1 MTTTEISRLE
11 SFNSHAISDNKVKKG
26 IGTVDGLMASH
37 GQGVTF
43 ADSLYSITA
52 QNVDAWT
59 SEEDKEVQKAALVDR
74 ICKTPMAKLLYY
86 ARERWSDENL
96 YTPDSSPEGYS
107 VNEGALLKVREQL
120 EAEGIDLNERTP
132 THEITDEQMEWL
144 NSKYDLKFLS
154 TCGISE
160 PEFGNFMLDLA
171 YLNVFSLEEVENMYA
186 GVIPPES
193 DQPQLISI
201 YYYGDPVTGEGAGYV
216 SQINGDILSYEEWLE
231 ERQTM
236 IINNYIKA
244 ENPGLT
250 DEKYQEMTTEY
261 AAQFKERMKILEHIF
276 EYAADHIENNIDNTL
291 LKITDASE
299 QLKED
304 FGSRL

>member
-1 MTTTEISRLE
+1 MT
-11 SFNSHAISDNKVKKG
+11 G
-26 IGTVDGLMASH
+26 IGNTN
-37 GQGVTF
+37 
-43 ADSLYSITA
+43 YSSIVNKALTESGA
-52 QNVDAWT
+52 RTTGTKSPGPFGTIIVNLTDDDLAHR
-59 SEEDKEVQKAALVDR
+59 SEVKER
-74 ICKTPMAKLLYY
+74 AKLKSETG
-86 ARERWSDENL
+86 ERWTRNSLFRTDLNSAIG
-96 YTPDSSPEGYS
+96 YT
-107 VNEGALLKVREQL
+107 VNRDAINKVREKL
-120 EAEGIDLNERTP
+120 KAEGVDPSKRTP

-250 DEKYQEMTTEY
+250 DEKYQEMTAEY

-276 EYAADHIENNIDNTL
+276 EYAADYIENNIDNTL